1 MNQDQNQDLQ
11 DLRVLIVDDDQSYRH
26 LMANM
31 LRGMGIT
38 KTRMARNADEGRTEI
53 AGAPLDYV
61 LLDRTLEDGAGFVLL
76 RYLRDPESTPA
87 PHLPVIMTTDDRH
100 KVHIIAAIKAGADH
114 ILVKPISPAELLATI
129 RNLKARPPEKIEI
142 GSYVGPCRR
151 RLPAQF
157 YDPYAGDERRHEAE
171 GAAAS
176 A

>member
-1 MNQDQNQDLQ
+1 MDQNQDLQ

-100 KVHIIAAIKAGADH
+100 KVHVVAAIKAGADH
-114 ILVKPISPAELLATI
+114 ILVK
-129 RNLKARPPEKIEI
+129 
-142 GSYVGPCRR
+142 
-151 RLPAQF
+151 
-157 YDPYAGDERRHEAE
+157 
-171 GAAAS
+171 
-176 A
+176 

>member
-1 MNQDQNQDLQ
+1 MDEQIDLQ
-11 DLRVLIVDDDQSYRH
+11 ELRLLIVDDDQSYRR
-26 LMANM
+26 LMTSM
-31 LRGMGIT
+31 LRRIGIS
-38 KTRMARNADEGRTEI
+38 KFRLAGDAVEARAEI
-53 AGAPLDYV
+53 DAAPPDYV
-61 LLDRTLEDGAGFVLL
+61 LLDRTLEGGKGFVVL
-76 RYLRDPESTPA
+76 RYLRDPKTTPVA
-87 PHLPVIMTTDDRH
+87 HLPVIMTTDDHHRN
-100 KVHIIAAIKAGADH
+100 HITAAIKAGADH